1 MVHRDAG
8 RVPVASRTGAEVL
21 ELPPRYE
28 EVNWSEEE
36 RRERE
41 DRERGREQEEGS
53 GREER

>member
-1 MVHRDAG
+1 MAPRTSAG
-8 RVPVASRTGAEVL
+8 VL

-41 DRERGREQEEGS
+41 EREREGEQEEGS